1 MKIVFDPTAAH
12 NVYLDVPRCFIVFN
26 DTPDLTMEP
35 VCDSD
40 IREVRWAAG
49 SNRFADCAW
58 SSDCSWYFIIVE
70 SATDHVTDQGTEMLH
85 HPALRDIPRIRL
97 PQAWT
102 VCGGPAY
109 VRAARSLVGQIEAN

>member
-26 DTPDLTMEP
+26 DTPDLTMEQI
-35 VCDSD
+35 CDSD

-70 SATDHVTDQGTEMLH
+70 AGIFLFHLDGTGRFCRKRSAKF
-85 HPALRDIPRIRL
+85 
-97 PQAWT
+97 
-102 VCGGPAY
+102 
-109 VRAARSLVGQIEAN
+109 IEAFLDAPRAVRRK